1 MTRKASQ
8 QKVQSPREAQRF
20 IFHLISLVRK
30 EMKVDTKAMKKL
42 LSGSSQALQKKG
54 VAILNLKVTG
64 KAKIVRNIV
73 AGFRIFITMTF
84 LFF

>member
-1 MTRKASQ
+1 M
-8 QKVQSPREAQRF
+8 
-20 IFHLISLVRK
+20 
-30 EMKVDTKAMKKL
+30 DTKAMKKL

-54 VAILNLKVTG
+54 VAILNLKMTG